1 MEKTT
6 VGTVDCWERGSGQQ
20 GEQKV
25 LVRPMAVERVLATAE
40 AENLCVAEMLSVCSA
55 LHRTVVQATNAD
67 PFPCA
72 VLVQATALS
81 GERVHSMSS
90 VLTTEEPRQV
100 ATTVQL
106 LVEASSPEMWRVLE
120 RVLRKDGAQAVG
132 DAP

>member
-1 MEKTT
+1 MEKT
-6 VGTVDCWERGSGQQ
+6 VGTVDCWERGSGQV

-25 LVRPMAVERVLATAE
+25 LVRPMAVERVLAMVE
-40 AENLCVAEMLSVCSA
+40 AENLCVAEMLTVCSA
-55 LHRTVVQATNAD
+55 LHRTVVRAADAD

-81 GERVHSMSS
+81 GEQVHSLSS

-106 LVEASSPEMWRVLE
+106 LVEESSPELWPVLE
-120 RVLRKDGAQAVG
+120 RVLRRKDEAR